1 MKKELDL
8 IENKELREEC
18 INRVEALEK
27 VKQLLL
33 IDGTDVATVSQ
44 VADFYEVGLEAIQS
58 LYKDYKTELDSDGVV
73 LKTKGEILTVLKGQL
88 KNMVGKSIVTTE
100 NGSEI
105 VIPNRG
111 LKVFSRRAILRV
123 GMLLRDSTVA
133 KEVRTQLLMGSEV

>member
-33 IDGTDVATVSQ
+33 IDGTDVATVGQ